1 MLHSHLKVKG
11 KLFSKEELGAA
22 VAEVH
27 RAGGPLG
34 LVLLPRCTLS
44 EPGTSGSVLGL
55 SEPTYGRAVPGAGLG
70 VGGGSTGHV
79 LPLCPVF
86 QGGLISQINAW

>member
-1 MLHSHLKVKG
+1 M
-11 KLFSKEELGAA
+11 
-22 VAEVH
+22 AEVH

-70 VGGGSTGHV
+70 VGGGATSS
-79 LPLCPVF
+79 LCVPC
-86 QGGLISQINAW
+86 SKED

>member
-1 MLHSHLKVKG
+1 M
-11 KLFSKEELGAA
+11 
-22 VAEVH
+22 AEVH

-44 EPGTSGSVLGL
+44 EPGTLGSVLGL

-70 VGGGSTGHV
+70 VGGGSTRHV